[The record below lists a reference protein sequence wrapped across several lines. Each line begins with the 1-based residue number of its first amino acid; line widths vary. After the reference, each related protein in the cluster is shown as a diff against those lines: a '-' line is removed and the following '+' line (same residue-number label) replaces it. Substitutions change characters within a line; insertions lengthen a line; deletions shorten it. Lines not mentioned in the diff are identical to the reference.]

1 MKNVSGRLSTVV
13 GIVGL
18 LALGAGSARAQ
29 SFPSEF
35 KNLQVLKGIGA
46 EQLKTTM
53 EGFTQA
59 LGVKCTFCH
68 TKDQW
73 ERDDNEHKLQ
83 ARRMIQLV
91 QYMKA
96 NKAKYFKDDVSD
108 ELLSCGTCHRG
119 MKEPEPFVP

>member
-29 SFPSEF
+29 SFPGEF
-35 KNLQVLKGIGA
+35 KNLQLLKGTSA
-46 EQLKTTM
+46 EQLKATM

-83 ARRMIQLV
+83 ARKMIQLV

-96 NKAKYFKDDVSD
+96 NKAKYFKDEVSD